1 MHRFWSRSGRMIESK
16 RNGKEGCPVIIKKLK
31 IDDLEDIGHLELSFD
46 SRVVSLE
53 MPEAD
58 TVLKAVA
65 VILRSVRMEDFAED
79 LCIKPGTSISAEIDI
94 NGAGFFVTARG
105 SPEKGSFEYEVLD
118 GSGNHRYDFYEMIHV
133 CEEEDRLSCF
143 QYDEKE
149 PYSRRLK
156 QYKETEKYYPEGV
169 FSEITDGIGCTRTFR
184 ALLNGFIKEFEP
196 CILSEQSDRKVI
208 LNCDG
213 VFVPF
218 SLESSERAV
227 ELNKEEKIRFE
238 MLCFRKLNAFWNT
251 VEDVRNCNHVV
262 WPLFVI
268 G

>member
-1 MHRFWSRSGRMIESK
+1 M
-16 RNGKEGCPVIIKKLK
+16 IIKKLK
-31 IDDLEDIGHLELSFD
+31 IDDFEDIGHLELSFD
-46 SRVVSLE
+46 SQVVSLE
-53 MPEAD
+53 MPKAD

-65 VILRSVRMEDFAED
+65 VILKSVRMEDFAED
-79 LCIKPGTSISAEIDI
+79 LCIRSGTSISAEIDI
-94 NGAGFFVTARG
+94 IGAGFFVTARG
-105 SPEKGSFEYEVLD
+105 SPETGGFDHDVRDS
-118 GSGNHRYDFYEMIHV
+118 SGNCRSDFYEMIHV

-156 QYKETEKYYPEGV
+156 QYKETDKYYPEGV

-184 ALLNGFIKEFEP
+184 ALLNGFIREFEP
-196 CILSEQSDRKVI
+196 CMFPERSDRKVI
-208 LNCDG
+208 LNCNG
-213 VFVPF
+213 EFVPYNF
-218 SLESSERAV
+218 ESSEMAV
-227 ELNKEEKIRFE
+227 ELDEEEKIIFE